1 MYSAP
6 QGMPLLQMSKEH
18 DDCKLSYVDAL
29 KAAQRRSDAVKFG
42 AERAKGAHWSS
53 FYHYDQHDDAYHHHK
68 SQTDGMYMHA
78 KRKEEHSRFDT
89 YDGLAL
95 SDAFLGNYYSQVS
108 INFTQL
114 KNLNINAAL
123 SSKES

>member
-6 QGMPLLQMSKEH
+6 QGIPLLPVSKGH
-18 DDCKLSYVDAL
+18 DSSKLSNVDAR
-29 KAAQRRSDAVKFG
+29 KRIDVKVGAVR
-42 AERAKGAHWSS
+42 AEGSHWSY
-53 FYHYDQHDDAYHHHK
+53 FDQDDWHNDANHHHK
-68 SQTDGMYMHA
+68 SQIDGYMHA
-78 KRKEEHSRFDT
+78 KRKEEVSRFDT

-114 KNLNINAAL
+114 KNLNINATL
-123 SSKES
+123 SSKESPDMCKT